1 MLNANVLQH
10 GNKILT
16 RCSSSWPR
24 SGQPKSFFKHRV
36 QGFTPESP
44 EKCTTRTVLKFRHTS
59 RARNGATND
68 HKMTIKY
75 KGDPKIIKSP
85 RAKSKLGETRR
96 NMMTWR
102 NHPKPLKHFEIL
114 FGLGVS
120 NRGMNAM
127 FIKFHHS
134 CGVDMEA
141 T

>member
-1 MLNANVLQH
+1 MSYSGTKSDSLLFILASIRPA
-10 GNKILT
+10 KILLQT
-16 RCSSSWPR
+16 SGPR
-24 SGQPKSFFKHRV
+24 FHARVPREMHHTHRLEVSAHLGPLGQ
-36 QGFTPESP
+36 Q
-44 EKCTTRTVLKFRHTS
+44 
-59 RARNGATND
+59 
-68 HKMTIKY
+68 MTIPVTI
-75 KGDPKIIKSP
+75 GHPKIIKSP

-102 NHPKPLKHFEIL
+102 NHPKPLKHFETL

-141 T
+141 TWET